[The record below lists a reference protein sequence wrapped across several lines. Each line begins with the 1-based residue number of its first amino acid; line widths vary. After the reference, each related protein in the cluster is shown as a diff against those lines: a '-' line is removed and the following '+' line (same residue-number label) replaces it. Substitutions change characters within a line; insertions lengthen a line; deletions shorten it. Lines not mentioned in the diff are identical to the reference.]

1 MRRMTRDVRE
11 LATILGRIVIT
22 SGIWYNHTLV
32 IHKRRHRRM
41 RYIVG
46 GLGLLMVPFLL
57 PIVALAALVLTVSAT
72 LKANTGDID
81 DA

>member
-1 MRRMTRDVRE
+1 
-11 LATILGRIVIT
+11 
-22 SGIWYNHTLV
+22 
-32 IHKRRHRRM
+32 M

>member
-1 MRRMTRDVRE
+1 
-11 LATILGRIVIT
+11 
-22 SGIWYNHTLV
+22 
-32 IHKRRHRRM
+32 M

-46 GLGLLMVPFLL
+46 GLGLLMMPFLL
-57 PIVALAALVLTVSAT
+57 PIVAFAALVLTVSAT